1 MLEVYNI
8 DAHYGNIQVLW
19 DVSFRVYEGEVVS
32 IIGSNGAGK
41 TTIINTLL
49 GILKPTRGHIKF
61 LNEEVSN
68 LPTYRVV
75 KKGISLVP
83 EGRSLFPNLKVLEN
97 LLLGAYTIK
106 DNQKVRESL
115 DWVFEIFPILEER
128 KNQLAGTMS
137 GGEQQM
143 LAIARSLMLK
153 PKFLI
158 LDEPSLGLAP
168 ILVHEVYEQLKRLNK
183 EGVTILLSEQNVFQ
197 SLELADRGYVLESG
211 SIVMEGRGKEL
222 LKDNHI
228 KEAYLGM

>member
-1 MLEVYNI
+1 MLEVENI
-8 DAHYGNIQVLW
+8 DVHYGNIQVLW
-19 DVSFRVYEGEVVS
+19 GVSFRVYEGEVVS

-49 GILKPTRGHIKF
+49 GILKPTTGRIKF
-61 LNEEVSN
+61 LNEEISK
-68 LPTYRVV
+68 LPTYSIV

-83 EGRSLFPNLKVLEN
+83 EGRSLFPNLKVIEN

-106 DNQKVRESL
+106 DDRKVKEIL
-115 DWVFEIFPILEER
+115 DWVFEIFPVLEER
-128 KNQLAGTMS
+128 KNQLAGTLS

-143 LAIARSLMLK
+143 LAIARSLMLR

-168 ILVHEVYEQLKRLNK
+168 IMVHEVYRQLERLNR

-211 SIVMEGRGKEL
+211 RIIMEGKGKEL
-222 LKDNHI
+222 LKNDHI